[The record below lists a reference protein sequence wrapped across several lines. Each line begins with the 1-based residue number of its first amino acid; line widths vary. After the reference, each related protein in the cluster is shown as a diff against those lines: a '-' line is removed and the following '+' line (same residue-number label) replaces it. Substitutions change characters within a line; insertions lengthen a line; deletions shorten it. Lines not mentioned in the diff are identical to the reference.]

1 MSDCIFCKII
11 NKEIPS
17 NFVYE
22 DDSVIAINDLNPQA
36 DTHVLV
42 IPKTHVTSL
51 AELEDEELM
60 VKLLKG
66 VKATAKKLGISPEMV
81 FKTIVM
87 RTDSKEI
94 CVFCQSSMCEIN
106 LKKARQAAGASEINP
121 VKPEELLALTGYVR
135 GGCSP
140 LGMRRQYRTF
150 IDSQAL
156 DFEEIYISAGV
167 RGQNIIISPA
177 D

>member
-22 DDSVIAINDLNPQA
+22 DDAVIAINDLNPQA

-42 IPKTHVTSL
+42 IPKTHVASL

-66 VKATAKKLGISPEMV
+66 VKATAKNLGLTDYRTIMNTGKGAGQTVFHLHVHILAGKLTEKLG
-81 FKTIVM
+81 
-87 RTDSKEI
+87 
-94 CVFCQSSMCEIN
+94 
-106 LKKARQAAGASEINP
+106 
-121 VKPEELLALTGYVR
+121 
-135 GGCSP
+135 
-140 LGMRRQYRTF
+140 
-150 IDSQAL
+150 
-156 DFEEIYISAGV
+156 
-167 RGQNIIISPA
+167 
-177 D
+177 